1 MFVPLSRNAKITL
14 SMSSKLKLIGVLV
27 LVAAA
32 VWFGVQLM
40 RPEAKVVLAKRG
52 RAINAVPGSVTVLAE
67 RALQVKS
74 DVSGRIV
81 TSKLELSSPVV
92 AGGVLIELDTGD
104 LNLQIEQLENERAT
118 IQKRVKIG
126 SATQFELQNANEQLE
141 NAERLH
147 KQGTVTAVDLE
158 RQRRAVKQIEQ
169 KLELENVANAQQLA
183 KIENDL
189 KVAHRNRGKMTVRSP
204 VEGVVSAVFAN
215 VGDLIPAGEAVAT
228 IIADSRLIEARISE
242 ENFSGLKVGQAAT
255 LRFLSYG
262 ATQYAGRVEKILPA
276 ADPLT
281 KRYMVHLSA
290 EIDPKL
296 LVPGI
301 TGEVNIVVD
310 ARDNAVTIPRRA
322 LLGQRV
328 FRVKDGR
335 VELVPVVLGFASLNS
350 VEVLSGL
357 DAGDAVIVEGL
368 DLFRPGDRVSV
379 SGVKPGAEAQF

>member
-1 MFVPLSRNAKITL
+1 
-14 SMSSKLKLIGVLV
+14 MSSKVKLVGVLV
-27 LVAAA
+27 LLAVA

-40 RPEAKVVLAKRG
+40 RPEAKVALAKRG

-81 TSKLELSSPVV
+81 SSNLVLSDKVA
-92 AGGVLIELDTGD
+92 AGGVLLELDTGD
-104 LNLQIEQLENERAT
+104 LNLQIEQLENDRAT

-126 SATQFELQNANEQLE
+126 SATQFELQNATEQLE
-141 NAERLH
+141 NSERLH

-158 RQRRAVKQIEQ
+158 RQRRVVKQIEQ

-189 KVAHRNRGKMTVRSP
+189 KVAHRNRSKMTVRSP
-204 VEGVVSAVFAN
+204 VEGVVSAVYAN

-228 IIADSRLIEARISE
+228 IIADSRVIEARISE
-242 ENFSGLKVGQAAT
+242 ENFSGLKAGQVAT

-262 ATQYAGRVEKILPA
+262 ATQYVGRVEKILPA

-290 EIDPKL
+290 QIDPKL

-335 VELVPVVLGFASLNS
+335 VELCPVVLGFASLNS

-379 SGVKPGAEAQF
+379 ATVQPGSQLEF

>member
-1 MFVPLSRNAKITL
+1 
-14 SMSSKLKLIGVLV
+14 MSSKVKLVGVLV
-27 LVAAA
+27 LLAVA

-40 RPEAKVVLAKRG
+40 RPEAKVALAKRG

-81 TSKLELSSPVV
+81 RSNLVLSDKVA
-92 AGGVLIELDTGD
+92 AGGVLLELDTGD
-104 LNLQIEQLENERAT
+104 LNLQIEQLENDRAT
-118 IQKRVKIG
+118 IQKRIKIG
-126 SATQFELQNANEQLE
+126 SATQFELQNATEQLE
-141 NAERLH
+141 NSERLH

-189 KVAHRNRGKMTVRSP
+189 KVAHRNRSKMTVRSP

-228 IIADSRLIEARISE
+228 IIADSRVIEARISE

-262 ATQYAGRVEKILPA
+262 AIQYAGRVEKILPA

-335 VELVPVVLGFASLNS
+335 VELRPVVLGFASLNS

-379 SGVKPGAEAQF
+379 APVQPGKELEF

>member
-1 MFVPLSRNAKITL
+1 
-14 SMSSKLKLIGVLV
+14 MSSKVKLVGVLV
-27 LVAAA
+27 LLAVA

-40 RPEAKVVLAKRG
+40 RPEAKVALAKRG

-81 TSKLELSSPVV
+81 RSNLVLSDKVA

-104 LNLQIEQLENERAT
+104 LNLQIEQLENDRAT

-141 NAERLH
+141 NSERLH

-158 RQRRAVKQIEQ
+158 RQRRVVKQIEQ

-189 KVAHRNRGKMTVRSP
+189 KVAHRNRSKMTVRSP

-228 IIADSRLIEARISE
+228 IIADSRVIEARISE

-262 ATQYAGRVEKILPA
+262 AVQYAGRVEKILPA

-281 KRYMVHLSA
+281 KRYMVQLSA

-335 VELVPVVLGFASLNS
+335 VELRPVVLGFASLNS
-350 VEVLSGL
+350 VEVISGL

-379 SGVKPGAEAQF
+379 APVQPGKELEF

>member
-1 MFVPLSRNAKITL
+1 
-14 SMSSKLKLIGVLV
+14 MSSKVKLVGVLV
-27 LVAAA
+27 LLAVA
-32 VWFGVQLM
+32 VWFGLQLM
-40 RPEAKVVLAKRG
+40 RPEAKVALAKRG

-81 TSKLELSSPVV
+81 RSNLVLSDKVA
-92 AGGVLIELDTGD
+92 AGGVLLELDTGD
-104 LNLQIEQLENERAT
+104 LNLQIEQLENDRAT
-118 IQKRVKIG
+118 IQKRIKIG
-126 SATQFELQNANEQLE
+126 SATQFELQNATEQLE
-141 NAERLH
+141 NSERLH

-189 KVAHRNRGKMTVRSP
+189 KVAHRNRSKMTVRSP
-204 VEGVVSAVFAN
+204 VEGVVSAVLAN

-228 IIADSRLIEARISE
+228 IIADSRVIEARISE
-242 ENFSGLKVGQAAT
+242 ENFSGLKVGQTAT

-262 ATQYAGRVEKILPA
+262 AIQYAGRVEKILPA

-335 VELVPVVLGFASLNS
+335 VELRPVVLGFASLNS

-379 SGVKPGAEAQF
+379 APVQPGKELEF

>member
-1 MFVPLSRNAKITL
+1 
-14 SMSSKLKLIGVLV
+14 MSSKVKLVGVLV
-27 LVAAA
+27 LLAVA
-32 VWFGVQLM
+32 VWFGLQLM
-40 RPEAKVVLAKRG
+40 RPEAKVALAKRG

-81 TSKLELSSPVV
+81 RSNLVLSDKVA
-92 AGGVLIELDTGD
+92 AGGVLLELDTGD
-104 LNLQIEQLENERAT
+104 LNLQIEQLENDRAT
-118 IQKRVKIG
+118 IQKRIKIG
-126 SATQFELQNANEQLE
+126 SATQFELQNATEQLE
-141 NAERLH
+141 NSERLH

-189 KVAHRNRGKMTVRSP
+189 KVAHRNRSKMTVRSP
-204 VEGVVSAVFAN
+204 VEGVVSAVLAN

-228 IIADSRLIEARISE
+228 IIADSRVIEARISE

-262 ATQYAGRVEKILPA
+262 AIQYAGRVEKILPA

-335 VELVPVVLGFASLNS
+335 VELRPVVLGFASLNS

-379 SGVKPGAEAQF
+379 APVQPGKELEF